1 MAIVRSNQ
9 QKRKTA
15 LIGWLF
21 VAPLLIYFL
30 VFQLAP
36 ILMSFGISFTE
47 WNWRTSPT
55 FVGFQNYIEL
65 FTNRIL
71 YPNFWKSLWVTIQ
84 YMLMSVPLSVAVT
97 LIVSA
102 MLNSKIKGEKF
113 FKSAFFIPSVTAGVA
128 ISAIWMFL
136 IDPTYGVI
144 GAINRAWGTNI
155 NLLGRTATALPLMAI
170 MAVWSGLGYNVLIM
184 LSAMKNI
191 NPSLYEACEI
201 DGGGAVR
208 KFFHVTLPG
217 VAPTILFLCVTST
230 IGSLQAFDQ
239 MYLMTGG
246 GPDGSTTT
254 FMLEIYNMIFS
265 YQEVGTASAMS
276 YVLFSLILII
286 TITGQWFLPANRER
300 REQRRKE
307 KHGKDIAPCQQ

>member
-1 MAIVRSNQ
+1 MSLAI
-9 QKRKTA
+9 RKTKSSTT
-15 LIGWLF
+15 LVGWLF
-21 VAPLLIYFL
+21 ITPMLLYFL

-47 WNWRTSPT
+47 WNWRSTPQ
-55 FVGFQNYIEL
+55 FVGFDNYVQL

-71 YPNFWKSLWVTIQ
+71 YPNFWKSLGVTLI
-84 YMLMSVPLSVAVT
+84 YLLLSVPLSIVMT
-97 LIVSA
+97 LVVSA
-102 MLNSKIKGEKF
+102 MLNSKVKGERF

-136 IDPTYGVI
+136 IDPTYGLI
-144 GAINRAWGTNI
+144 GALNRAWGTEI
-155 NLLGRTATALPLMAI
+155 YLLHDAKTALPTLAI
-170 MAVWSGLGYNVLIM
+170 IAVWSGLGYNVLIM

-191 NPSLYEACEI
+191 PGDLYEACEL
-201 DGGGAVR
+201 DGGGPLQ

-217 VAPTILFLCVTST
+217 VRPTIEFLVVTSM

-246 GPDGSTTT
+246 GPDGTTTT
-254 FMLEIYNMIFS
+254 FMLETYKMMFD

-276 YVLFSLILII
+276 YILFTLILMV
-286 TITGQWFLPANRER
+286 TVLGRYRFTG
-300 REQRRKE
+300 E
-307 KHGKDIAPCQQ
+307 KVTKKKAIR

>member
-1 MAIVRSNQ
+1 MVVMDKGR

-15 LIGWLF
+15 LVGWLF
-21 VAPLLIYFL
+21 ITPLILYFI
-30 VFQLAP
+30 VFQIAP
-36 ILMSFGISFTE
+36 IFMSFGISFTE
-47 WNWRTSPT
+47 WNWRTPPR
-55 FVGFQNYIEL
+55 FVGFDNYIQL

-84 YMLMSVPLSVAVT
+84 YMLMSVPLSIIVT
-97 LIVSA
+97 LVVAA

-136 IDPTYGVI
+136 IDPTYGVV
-144 GAINRAWGTNI
+144 GAMNRAWGTNI

-191 NPSLYEACEI
+191 NPALYEACEI

-217 VAPTILFLCVTST
+217 VAPTIFFLCITST

-254 FMLEIYNMIFS
+254 FMLEIYNMIFG

-276 YVLFSLILII
+276 YILFILIL
-286 TITGQWFLPANRER
+286 TITLIGQRFLPNNRE
-300 REQRRKE
+300 K
-307 KHGKDIAPCQQ
+307 KIKIGKGKRWKML

>member
-1 MAIVRSNQ
+1 MVVMDKGR

-15 LIGWLF
+15 LVGWLF
-21 VAPLLIYFL
+21 ITPLILYFI
-30 VFQLAP
+30 VFQIAP
-36 ILMSFGISFTE
+36 IFMSFGISFTE
-47 WNWRTSPT
+47 WNWRTPPR
-55 FVGFQNYIEL
+55 FVGFDNYIQL

-84 YMLMSVPLSVAVT
+84 YMLISVPLSIIVT
-97 LIVSA
+97 LVVAA

-136 IDPTYGVI
+136 IDPTYGVV
-144 GAINRAWGTNI
+144 GAMNRAWGTNI

-191 NPSLYEACEI
+191 NPALYEACEI

-217 VAPTILFLCVTST
+217 VAPTIFFLCITST

-254 FMLEIYNMIFS
+254 FMLEIYNMIFG

-276 YVLFSLILII
+276 YILFILIL
-286 TITGQWFLPANRER
+286 TITLIGQRFLPNNRE
-300 REQRRKE
+300 K
-307 KHGKDIAPCQQ
+307 KIKIGKGKRWKML

>member
-1 MAIVRSNQ
+1 MVVMDKGR

-15 LIGWLF
+15 LVGWLF
-21 VAPLLIYFL
+21 ITPLILYFI
-30 VFQLAP
+30 VFQIAP
-36 ILMSFGISFTE
+36 IFMSFGISFAE
-47 WNWRTSPT
+47 WNWRTPPR
-55 FVGFQNYIEL
+55 FVGFDNYIQL

-84 YMLMSVPLSVAVT
+84 YMLMSVPLSIIVT
-97 LIVSA
+97 LVVAA

-136 IDPTYGVI
+136 IDPTYGVV
-144 GAINRAWGTNI
+144 GAMNRAWGTNI

-191 NPSLYEACEI
+191 NPALYEACEI

-217 VAPTILFLCVTST
+217 VAPTIFFLCITST

-254 FMLEIYNMIFS
+254 FMLEIYNMIFG

-276 YVLFSLILII
+276 YILFILIL
-286 TITGQWFLPANRER
+286 TITLIGQRFLPNNREKKIKI
-300 REQRRKE
+300 RK
-307 KHGKDIAPCQQ
+307 GKRWKML

>member
-1 MAIVRSNQ
+1 MIVTKINR

-21 VAPLLIYFL
+21 ILPLIIYFI

-36 ILMSFGISFTE
+36 IFMSFGISFTE
-47 WNWRTSPT
+47 WNWRNAPI
-55 FVGFQNYIEL
+55 FVGFQNYIQL
-65 FTNRIL
+65 FSNRIL
-71 YPNFWKSLWVTIQ
+71 YPNFWKSLGVTIE
-84 YMLMSVPLSVAVT
+84 YMLLSVPLSIVVT

-136 IDPTYGVI
+136 IDPTYGVV
-144 GAINRAWGTNI
+144 GAMNRAWGTNI
-155 NLLGRTATALPLMAI
+155 NLLGRTTTALPLMAI

-217 VAPTILFLCVTST
+217 VAPTIFFLCITST

-276 YVLFSLILII
+276 YILFSLILLI
-286 TITGQWFLPANRER
+286 TLIGQRFLPGSKER
-300 REQRRKE
+300 REERKV
-307 KHGKDIAPCQQ
+307 KYGKGH

>member
-1 MAIVRSNQ
+1 MVVQGKNR

-15 LIGWLF
+15 LIGFLF
-21 VAPLLIYFL
+21 IAPLILYFI

-36 ILMSFGISFTE
+36 IFMSFGISFTE
-47 WNWRTSPT
+47 WNWRTPPQ
-55 FVGFQNYIEL
+55 FVGFDNYVEL

-84 YMLMSVPLSVAVT
+84 YMLMSVPLSVVVT

-136 IDPTYGVI
+136 IDPTYGVV
-144 GAINRAWGTNI
+144 GAMNRAWGTNI
-155 NLLGRTATALPLMAI
+155 NLLRQTTTALPLMAI

-201 DGGGAVR
+201 DGGGAIR

-276 YVLFSLILII
+276 YILFALILAI
-286 TITGQWFLPANRER
+286 TLIGQRFLPNAKER
-300 REQRRKE
+300 KLFTRKV
-307 KHGKDIAPCQQ
+307 KDGKYLATR

>member
-1 MAIVRSNQ
+1 MVVVDKRR
-9 QKRKTA
+9 QKQKTA

-21 VAPLLIYFL
+21 ILPLIAYFL
-30 VFQLAP
+30 VFQIAP
-36 ILMSFGISFTE
+36 IFMSFGISFTE
-47 WNWRTSPT
+47 WNWRTTPR
-55 FVGFQNYIEL
+55 FVGFDNYVQL

-71 YPNFWKSLWVTIQ
+71 YPNFWKSLWVTVQ

-136 IDPTYGVI
+136 IDPTYGLI
-144 GAINRAWGTNI
+144 GALNRAWGTNI
-155 NLLGRTATALPLMAI
+155 NLLGRTTTALPLMAI

-201 DGGGAVR
+201 DGGGTIR

-217 VAPTILFLCVTST
+217 VAPTIFFLCITST

-254 FMLEIYNMIFS
+254 FMLEIYNMIFGYS
-265 YQEVGTASAMS
+265 EVGTASAMS
-276 YVLFSLILII
+276 YILFSLILAI
-286 TITGQWFLPANRER
+286 TLVGQRFLPGGKER
-300 REQRRKE
+300 KIKVRKVRDG
-307 KHGKDIAPCQQ
+307 KHLKTC

>member
-1 MAIVRSNQ
+1 MVVQGKNR

-15 LIGWLF
+15 LIGVLF
-21 VAPLLIYFL
+21 ISPLIIYFI

-36 ILMSFGISFTE
+36 IIMSFGISFTE
-47 WNWRTSPT
+47 WNWRTPPV
-55 FVGFQNYIEL
+55 FVGLNNYIGL
-65 FTNRIL
+65 FTNRII

-84 YMLMSVPLSVAVT
+84 YMLMSVPLSIVVT

-136 IDPTYGVI
+136 IDPTYGVV

-155 NLLGRTATALPLMAI
+155 NLLGRTATALPLMAV

-201 DGGGAVR
+201 DGGGAIR
-208 KFFHVTLPG
+208 KFFHVTIPN

-254 FMLEIYNMIFS
+254 FMLEIYNMVFS

-276 YVLFSLILII
+276 YILFAVILAI
-286 TITGQWFLPANRER
+286 TLTGQCLLPGRKER
-300 REQRRKE
+300 RLFTRKAQN
-307 KHGKDIAPCQQ
+307 GKQFKAI

>member
-1 MAIVRSNQ
+1 MVVIDKRR

-15 LIGWLF
+15 LMGWLF
-21 VAPLLIYFL
+21 IMPLILYFI
-30 VFQLAP
+30 VFQIAP
-36 ILMSFGISFTE
+36 IFMSFGISFTE
-47 WNWRTSPT
+47 WNWRTAPR
-55 FVGFQNYIEL
+55 FVGFDNYVQL
-65 FTNRIL
+65 FSNRIL

-84 YMLMSVPLSVAVT
+84 YMLMSVPLSVIVT

-136 IDPTYGVI
+136 IDPTYGVV

-155 NLLGRTATALPLMAI
+155 NLLGRTTTALPLMAL
-170 MAVWSGLGYNVLIM
+170 MAIWSGLGYNVLIM

-201 DGGGAVR
+201 DGGGTIR

-217 VAPTILFLCVTST
+217 VAPTIFFLCITST

-254 FMLEIYNMIFS
+254 FMLEIYNMIFG

-276 YVLFSLILII
+276 YILFALIL
-286 TITGQWFLPANRER
+286 TITLLGQRFLPNGKER
-300 REQRRKE
+300 KIKKRKE
-307 KHGKDIAPCQQ
+307 KDGKHLKTC

>member
-1 MAIVRSNQ
+1 MVVVDKRR

-21 VAPLLIYFL
+21 ILPLIAYFL
-30 VFQLAP
+30 VFQIAP
-36 ILMSFGISFTE
+36 IFMSFGISFTE
-47 WNWRTSPT
+47 WNWRTTPR
-55 FVGFQNYIEL
+55 FVGFDNYVQL

-71 YPNFWKSLWVTIQ
+71 YPNFWKSLWVTVQ

-136 IDPTYGVI
+136 IDPTYGLV
-144 GAINRAWGTNI
+144 GALNRAWGTNI
-155 NLLGRTATALPLMAI
+155 NLLGRTTTALPLMAI

-201 DGGGAVR
+201 DGGGTIR

-217 VAPTILFLCVTST
+217 VAPTIFFLCITST

-254 FMLEIYNMIFS
+254 FMLEIYNMIFGYS
-265 YQEVGTASAMS
+265 EVGTASAMS
-276 YVLFSLILII
+276 YVLFSLILAI
-286 TITGQWFLPANRER
+286 TLVGQRFLPGGKER
-300 REQRRKE
+300 KIKVRKVRDG
-307 KHGKDIAPCQQ
+307 KHLKTC

>member
-1 MAIVRSNQ
+1 MSLSLKKNKPQ
-9 QKRKTA
+9 TT

-21 VAPLLIYFL
+21 IAPLLLYFL
-30 VFQLAP
+30 IFQLAP

-47 WNWRTSPT
+47 WNWRSSPQL
-55 FVGFQNYIEL
+55 VGFGNYVEL

-71 YPNFWKSLWVTIQ
+71 YPDFWKSLGVTVL
-84 YMLMSVPLSVAVT
+84 YMLLSVPLSIVMTLVVA
-97 LIVSA
+97 A
-102 MLNSKIKGEKF
+102 MLNSKVKGERF

-128 ISAIWMFL
+128 VSAIWMFL
-136 IDPTYGVI
+136 IDPTYGLM

-155 NLLGRTATALPLMAI
+155 RLLWNPATALPTLALI
-170 MAVWSGLGYNVLIM
+170 AVWSGLGYNVLIM

-191 NPSLYEACEI
+191 PADLYEACEL
-201 DGGGAVR
+201 DGGGPLQ

-217 VAPTILFLCVTST
+217 VAPTIEFLVITSV

-246 GPDGSTTT
+246 GPDGSTKT
-254 FMLEIYNMIFS
+254 FMLETYKMMFD

-276 YVLFSLILII
+276 YVLFTLILIV
-286 TITGQWFLPANRER
+286 TVLGRYRFTGDRP
-300 REQRRKE
+300 K
-307 KHGKDIAPCQQ
+307 KKVKT

>member
-102 MLNSKIKGEKF
+102 MLNSKVKGEKF

-155 NLLGRTATALPLMAI
+155 NL
-170 MAVWSGLGYNVLIM
+170 
-184 LSAMKNI
+184 
-191 NPSLYEACEI
+191 
-201 DGGGAVR
+201 
-208 KFFHVTLPG
+208 
-217 VAPTILFLCVTST
+217 
-230 IGSLQAFDQ
+230 
-239 MYLMTGG
+239 
-246 GPDGSTTT
+246 
-254 FMLEIYNMIFS
+254 
-265 YQEVGTASAMS
+265 
-276 YVLFSLILII
+276 
-286 TITGQWFLPANRER
+286 
-300 REQRRKE
+300 
-307 KHGKDIAPCQQ
+307 

>member
-1 MAIVRSNQ
+1 MVVERKNQ
-9 QKRKTA
+9 HKRRTA

-21 VAPLLIYFL
+21 ITPLIIYFI

-47 WNWRTSPT
+47 WNWRNTPT
-55 FVGFQNYIEL
+55 WVGLQNYIDL

-71 YPNFWKSLWVTIQ
+71 YPNFWKSLWVTIL
-84 YMLMSVPLSVAVT
+84 YMLMSVPLSVVAT

-136 IDPTYGVI
+136 IDPTYGLV
-144 GAINRAWGTNI
+144 GALNRAWGMSI
-155 NLLGRTATALPLMAI
+155 NLLGRTTTALPLMAL

-201 DGGGAVR
+201 DGGGPIR
-208 KFFHVTLPG
+208 KFFHVTIPG
-217 VAPTILFLCVTST
+217 VLPTIFFICLTST

-254 FMLEIYNMIFS
+254 FMLEIYNMIFG

-276 YVLFSLILII
+276 YILFGLILII
-286 TITGQWFLPANRER
+286 TIISQRVIPSGEDKKER
-300 REQRRKE
+300 KKRGN
-307 KHGKDIAPCQQ
+307 HGKQIEPLRN